1 MHRVLTPADYRRT
14 AWKNGGGRT
23 TEVVVYPPRADL
35 EGFIWRVSVADVAR
49 DGPFSTFPGVD
60 RTLVL
65 LAGAGFSLTG
75 GDVPLELRAQYEP
88 VTFAGDVALE
98 CRLHDGAVRDFNLMV
113 RRGAARGELS
123 VVREEAGTIKP
134 ARFRLCYVAAG
145 ACECLV
151 AGNVPLVLHDGDALL
166 VDAEDAP
173 PSPLHV
179 NPLTPDAVALTAS
192 IDLAGAAG

>member
-1 MHRVLTPADYRRT
+1 MHRVLTPADYRHT

-23 TEVVVYPPRADL
+23 AEIIVHPPHADL
-35 EGFIWRVSVADVAR
+35 GGFVWRASVADVER

-75 GDVPLELRAQYEP
+75 GDVPLEMRAHYEP
-88 VTFAGDVALE
+88 VTFAGDIALG

-113 RRGAARGELS
+113 RRAAARGELS

-134 ARFRLCYVAAG
+134 ARFRLCFVAAG
-145 ACECLV
+145 TCECLV
-151 AGNVPLVLHDGDALL
+151 AGNVPIVLHDGDALL
-166 VDAEDAP
+166 VDAEGAP
-173 PSPLHV
+173 PSALHV
-179 NPLTPDAVALTAS
+179 NPLTTDAVALAAS
-192 IDLAGAAG
+192 IDLVSPAA

>member
-23 TEVVVYPPRADL
+23 TEVVVYPPHANL

-88 VTFAGDVALE
+88 VTFAGDLALE

-134 ARFRLCYVAAG
+134 ARFRLCYVVAG
-145 ACECLV
+145 TCECLV
-151 AGNVPLVLHDGDALL
+151 AGNVPLVLHDGDALV